1 MRVDLRSDT
10 VTVPTEKM
18 RKAMFEASVGD
29 DVFGEDPTVN
39 RLQELAAEICG
50 KEAALFVPSGTMA
63 NQICV
68 RVLAPRGSEIILE
81 EESHTFLHEVGGL
94 AALAQVQTKL
104 VKGIRGIIQPEEITP
119 LFRPMDDIHVPR
131 TSLVCIEQTSMMAG
145 GVIYPLDTIREIA
158 RIARERGAKVHMD
171 GARLFNAVVAS
182 GVPAREFAAPV
193 DSLMFCLSKGL
204 CCPVGSMVVGS
215 KDFIEEARVVRKLY
229 GGGMR
234 QAGFLAACGI
244 VALTE
249 MIERLEEDH
258 EKARIIAGA
267 IEGSPFVNPNWNR
280 PETNM
285 IILSLKEPKA
295 GELVKKLA
303 ERDVLCLTLDDFR
316 MRMVTHKDVS
326 FEGARY
332 ASEVLGELLH

>member
-18 RKAMFEASVGD
+18 RKAMYEAEVGD
-29 DVFGEDPTVN
+29 DVFGEDPTIN
-39 RLQELAAEICG
+39 RLQEMAADICG
-50 KEAALFVPSGTMA
+50 REAALFVPSGTMA

-68 RVLAPRGSEIILE
+68 RVQAPRGSEVILE
-81 EESHTFLHEVGGL
+81 EESHIFLHEVGGL
-94 AALAQVQTKL
+94 AALAQVQTRL
-104 VKGIRGIIQPEEITP
+104 VKGVRGILQPQDIAP
-119 LFRPMDDIHVPR
+119 LFRPPGDIHAPK

-145 GVIYPLDTIREIA
+145 GTIYPLETIKEISRLAHEKGA
-158 RIARERGAKVHMD
+158 RVHMD

-182 GVPAREFAAPV
+182 GIPARDFAAPV

-204 CCPVGSMVVGS
+204 CCPVGSMVVGNN
-215 KDFIEEARVVRKLY
+215 DFIEEARVARKLY

-234 QAGFLAACGI
+234 QAGILAACGI

-249 MIERLEEDH
+249 MIDRLEEDH
-258 EKARIIAGA
+258 EKAKIIARA
-267 IEGSPFVNPNWNR
+267 IEGSHLVKPDWNR
-280 PETNM
+280 PETN
-285 IILSLKEPKA
+285 IIIFSLREPKA

-303 ERDVLCLTLDDFR
+303 DRGVLCLDLDDYR
-316 MRMVTHKDVS
+316 IRMVTHKDVS

-332 ASEVLGELLH
+332 ASEVLGELLQ